1 MSEPNDN
8 ITDQPQ
14 EEPRPSDITKRPQPD
29 DEVYE
34 AEETAPPQKSNAGLI
49 AALGGGLGVAA
60 ILGVVCVVMMG
71 CCGVLGIGLLIP
83 AVQKVREAAAR
94 AQSVNNLKQMSL
106 AMQNCADM
114 NRGELPPSNGPYMGK
129 SGSFFY
135 HLLPFIE
142 QQVLYQTPGDFV
154 VKTYVAPA
162 DPRNPG
168 TNSTIS
174 YCTNG
179 TVFLN
184 KPQIPQSFPNGTS
197 NAICL
202 MERSGLDGAHKWTNT
217 NNVLGSPGNP
227 PLFPQLNVAPSAYAD
242 GSPQGFVGGI
252 CNVGLADGSVRPVSA
267 SLSANSW
274 KWACDPAS
282 KGSPPSDW

>member
-14 EEPRPSDITKRPQPD
+14 DEPRRREVTNRPKRG

-34 AEETAPPQKSNAGLI
+34 AEEIAPPKKSNAWI
-49 AALGGGLGVAA
+49 F
-60 ILGVVCVVMMG
+60 I
-71 CCGVLGIGLLIP
+71 VLGAVLAGMLLLCCPVVSIGLLIP
-83 AVQKVREAAAR
+83 AVAKVREAAAR
-94 AQSVNNLKQMSL
+94 AQSQNNLKQMSL
-106 AMQNCADM
+106 AMQNCADT

-135 HLLPFIE
+135 HLLPFVE
-142 QQVLYQTPGDFV
+142 EEMLYQAPGDSP
-154 VKTYVAPA
+154 VKTYIAPA
-162 DPRNPG
+162 DPRNAA

-184 KPQIPQSFPNGTS
+184 KPQMPKSFPNGMS

-202 MERSGLDGAHKWTNT
+202 MERSGLDGAHKWTNM

-227 PLFPQLNVAPSAYAD
+227 PSFPDLGIAPSAYAE

-252 CNVGLADGSVRPVSA
+252 CNVALADGSVRPITA
-267 SLSANSW
+267 SLNPNTW

-282 KGSPPSDW
+282 KGSPPPDW